1 MLGSFRRQ
9 ISKHRFALKLIL
21 YSAAPALVIFFA
33 YQYVK
38 QLAVYNAHAF
48 WFELGLVATC
58 LFVFTVLVEYLLLD
72 PLRKLSQ
79 FGKNL
84 SLENLDSPF
93 VFGNRHSN
101 SKANNELE
109 EVIQV
114 FDHIRETLLNDIE
127 QQQKIEL
134 ALLAEK
140 EEKLASRKL
149 IVEAEAASKAKS
161 QFIATMSHEIRTPM
175 NGIIGMAEMLKD
187 TKLNDTQQHYVNMIY
202 RSGESLM
209 SIINNIL
216 DYSKIEAGK
225 MHLEAIPFNLSD
237 LVENCVE
244 LFHASSNKRN
254 LELVSSITPNTPEN
268 LIGDPTRLK
277 QILINLIGNAFKFTS
292 DGYIY
297 VSFNQ
302 INSAASNKP
311 LIYVSVQDTGIG
323 MEARAH
329 DFLFEAFSQADSS
342 TTRKFGGTG
351 LGLAISKQ
359 LVELMGGNIGVQSE
373 AGKGSTF
380 WFTFQCALAADD
392 LVEES
397 NEDINLKGKN
407 ILLIHGSKIIEDAI
421 QNHLRRWQINC
432 RTVRSS
438 EKALAVLNESNSQLK
453 YDYIFLAEFLPDSN
467 GIDLANAI
475 KQLPNLNHTP
485 IILLSNKPKEFYSDI
500 ELKSL
505 SGIVPK
511 PFSAT
516 KFIRV
521 LLEID
526 STDKSEP
533 APVAVNAKKNANEI
547 KILVAEDNTVN
558 QMVIEGLLRKF
569 NITAV
574 IASDGNK
581 AVKAFEDGA
590 MNFDMILMDCEMPEL
605 DGYQTTK
612 KIRELE
618 LQNAISATPIV
629 ALTAHVE
636 AEYRKRAFDS
646 GMNYYLS
653 KPVTME
659 KLSESLLAVGLIP
672 TPPG

>member
-1 MLGSFRRQ
+1 MLNSIRSQPG
-9 ISKHRFALKLIL
+9 KHRFALKLAL
-21 YSAAPALVIFFA
+21 YCTLPGIAIFFA
-33 YQYVK
+33 SQTLK
-38 QLAVYNAHAF
+38 QLSAYSQYAPWFDAGLIVTCILAF
-48 WFELGLVATC
+48 TL
-58 LFVFTVLVEYLLLD
+58 LVEYLLLK
-72 PLRKLSQ
+72 PLRKLSE

-93 VFGNRHSN
+93 VLNNILS
-101 SKANNELE
+101 SAKTKNELE
-109 EVIQV
+109 EVVQV
-114 FDHIRETLLNDIE
+114 FNHIRETLLNDIE
-127 QQQKIEL
+127 RQQKIEL
-134 ALLAEK
+134 ALVAEK

-187 TKLNDTQQHYVNMIY
+187 TELNDTQQHYVNMIY
-202 RSGESLM
+202 RSGDSLM

-254 LELVSSITPNTPEN
+254 LELISSISPNTPES
-268 LIGDPTRLK
+268 LLGDPTRLK

-292 DGYIY
+292 DGFIYI
-297 VSFNQ
+297 SINQ
-302 INSAASNKP
+302 INSASSNKP

-323 MEARAH
+323 METPSQNR
-329 DFLFEAFSQADSS
+329 LFDAFSQADSS
-342 TTRKFGGTG
+342 ITRKFGGTG

-380 WFTFQCALAADD
+380 WFTFQCKLANRD
-392 LVEES
+392 LI
-397 NEDINLKGKN
+397 EDQQDKTILSGKN
-407 ILLIHGSKIIEDAI
+407 ILLVHGSKIIEDAI
-421 QNHLRRWQINC
+421 QNHLRKWNINC
-432 RTVRSS
+432 RTVRSRK
-438 EKALAVLNESNSQLK
+438 KALISLNEGNSQFN
-453 YDYIFLAEFLPDSN
+453 YDYIFIAEYLPDSN
-467 GIDLANAI
+467 GIDLANTI
-475 KQLPNLNHTP
+475 KQLSDFVHTP
-485 IILLSNKPKEFYSDI
+485 IILLANKPKELYTDG
-500 ELKSL
+500 ETKSL

-511 PFSAT
+511 PFSAN

-526 STDKSEP
+526 SKETPEP
-533 APVAVNAKKNANEI
+533 PPVTTRNKKDVSNI

-574 IASDGNK
+574 IANDGNK
-581 AVKAFEDGA
+581 ALQAFQDGA
-590 MNFDMILMDCEMPEL
+590 MDFDMILMDCEMPEL
-605 DGYQTTK
+605 DGYQATV

-618 LQNAISATPIV
+618 QQNAISATPIV

-672 TPPG
+672 SPP